1 MLGFNGG
8 LMGVRRVPT
17 GSAATGLWLQN
28 EQSVAKRAAIW
39 PQVVTDPTAGLSPI
53 LWYDFSDE
61 ATVTTASGQIT
72 QITDK
77 GSRGWTLA
85 KSSTGPTYATT
96 INGKK
101 CSDWGTVSHSNFL
114 RNTSSTSTNI
124 AEIYC
129 VQDSSDTTSFANGGS
144 NSGLLGS
151 WSDTSNIIIV
161 NGTNTG
167 FEGPF
172 NMNRLYINGGTS
184 NTWSNVFPA
193 IASPSLVRITKN
205 DGDVIATDG
214 GFQIGKDRG
223 NFGRGWRGLIAEV
236 ICFSSVLN
244 STDRNS
250 LQTWL
255 AFKWGITLA

>member
-8 LMGVRRVPT
+8 LMGVRRTSTV
-17 GSAATGLWLQN
+17 GAASGLWFQN

-39 PQVVTDPTAGLSPI
+39 PQIITDPTAGLAPI

-77 GSRGWTLA
+77 GSRGWTLT
-85 KSSTGPTYATT
+85 KSATGPTYATT

-129 VQDSSDTTSFANGGS
+129 VQDSSDSSSFANGGS

-151 WSDTSNIIIV
+151 YADTTSTIIV
-161 NGTNTG
+161 NGTGFG

-172 NMNRLYINGGTS
+172 NINRLYMNGGTPNNWLS
-184 NTWSNVFPA
+184 VFPA
-193 IASPSLVRITKN
+193 IASPSLIRITKN

-223 NFGRGWRGLIAEV
+223 NANRGWRGLIAEV
-236 ICFSSVLN
+236 ICFSSVLS

-250 LQTWL
+250 LQMWL